1 MSFRRRIALLAGGAV
16 AVAILLASVAAY
28 LAIDRELR
36 AQVDDNLRTR
46 ADQYAEISRRSQG
59 RFPPSD
65 LTRDIPR
72 PSHGNLLILTQLVN
86 VNGTVLPTG
95 GSAPFPVEQRVRDVA
110 AGRRGAYNQ
119 TVRVDSE
126 QVRMRVAPLANGYA
140 VQVGRSLSEVYATLD
155 RIRLI
160 LLLVACGGIAVAA
173 LLGRV
178 VAGRAIEPLSRLTR
192 TAEQVAETR
201 DLARRIDAGGTD
213 EIGRLATRFNQM
225 LEALETTMGA
235 LATSVRSQRQLV
247 ADASHE
253 LRTPVTSLRTNLEI
267 LQANPDLAPN
277 RRAEL
282 IDNAQAQTGELTALM
297 NDLIELARGDG
308 PTDEREPV
316 RLDELV
322 EDALE
327 RAIRHAPG
335 QRFDVELVDAT
346 VLAPPSR
353 LARAINNLLDNAIT
367 WNAPGAPIHINLR
380 GGELTVRD
388 HGPGFDPTELEHVF
402 DRFFRGARSRR
413 HSGSGLGLA
422 IARHVAETCGGS
434 VAAHNAPGGGA
445 TLTIRLPLDNSYD
458 DVAAPEQQRTQHGG
472 DDAVDPQHHDRVSV
486 GDLRPTATGD
496 RPQQRRR

>member
-16 AVAILLASVAAY
+16 AVAILLASVVAY

-36 AQVDDNLRTR
+36 AQVDDYLRTR

-59 RFPPSD
+59 RFPPGD
-65 LTRDIPR
+65 LTREIPR
-72 PSHGNLLILTQLVN
+72 PSDGSLLVLTQLVN
-86 VNGTVLPTG
+86 LDGTILPAD
-95 GSAPFPVEQRVRDVA
+95 GSAPFPVGQRVRDVA
-110 AGRRGAYNQ
+110 AGRRGAYSQ

-126 QVRMRVAPLANGYA
+126 EVRMRVAPLSNGYA
-140 VQVGRSLSEVYATLD
+140 VQVGRSLSEVHATLD

-160 LLLVACGGIAVAA
+160 LLLVAGGGIAVAA

-178 VAGRAIEPLSRLTR
+178 VAGRAIEPLRRLTR

-201 DLARRIDAGGTD
+201 DLGRRIDAGGSD
-213 EIGRLATRFNQM
+213 EVGRLATRFNQM
-225 LEALETTMGA
+225 LEALEATMGA
-235 LATSVRSQRQLV
+235 LAASVRSQRRLV

-267 LQANPDLAPN
+267 LQANPGLEPN

-282 IDNAQAQTGELTALM
+282 IDHAQAQTEELTALM

-335 QRFDVELVDAT
+335 QRFEVDLEDTA

-353 LARAINNLLDNAIT
+353 LARAINNLLDNAIA
-367 WNAPGAPIHINLR
+367 WNAPGAPIHVTLR
-380 GGELTVRD
+380 GGELSVRD
-388 HGPGFDPTELEHVF
+388 HGPGFDPAELEHVF

-434 VAAHNAPGGGA
+434 VDARNAPDDGA
-445 TLTIRLPLDNSYD
+445 TLTIRLPLDISD
-458 DVAAPEQQRTQHGG
+458 GDVAAPEQQRTQHGG
-472 DDAVDPQHHDRVSV
+472 DDPVDRQHDDRVPV
-486 GDLRPTATGD
+486 GDLRRTAIGHS
-496 RPQQRRR
+496 PQQRRR

>member
-86 VNGTVLPTG
+86 VNGTILPTD
-95 GSAPFPVEQRVRDVA
+95 GSAPFPVDQRVRDVA

-235 LATSVRSQRQLV
+235 LAASMRSQRRLV

-267 LQANPDLAPN
+267 LQANPALAPA

-282 IDNAQAQTGELTALM
+282 IDNAQAQTEELTALM

-308 PTDEREPV
+308 PTDEHQPV

-327 RAIRHAPG
+327 RATRHAPN
-335 QRFDVELVDAT
+335 QHFDADLEDTT
-346 VLAPPSR
+346 VLGPPSR
-353 LARAINNLLDNAIT
+353 LARAINNLLDNAVA
-367 WNAPGAPIHINLR
+367 WNAPGAPINVTLR
-380 GGELTVRD
+380 DGELSVHD
-388 HGPGFDPTELEHVF
+388 HGPGLDPSELEHVF

-413 HSGSGLGLA
+413 RSGSGLGLA
-422 IARHVAETCGGS
+422 IVRQVVETCGGT
-434 VAAHNAPGGGA
+434 VEARNAPGGGA
-445 TLTIRLPLDNSYD
+445 MLTIRLPLDTSGR
-458 DVAAPEQQRTQHGG
+458 DVAPSEQQRTQHGS
-472 DDAVDPQHHDRVSV
+472 DDPVDRQHHDRVPV
-486 GDLRPTATGD
+486 GDLRRTALGH
-496 RPQQRRR
+496 RPEQRRW

>member
-1 MSFRRRIALLAGGAV
+1 MA
-16 AVAILLASVAAY
+16 ASW
-28 LAIDRELR
+28 
-36 AQVDDNLRTR
+36 
-46 ADQYAEISRRSQG
+46 SS
-59 RFPPSD
+59 P
-65 LTRDIPR
+65 
-72 PSHGNLLILTQLVN
+72 QLVN
-86 VNGTVLPTG
+86 VDGTILPAD
-95 GSAPFPVEQRVRDVA
+95 GSAPFPVDQRVRDVA
-110 AGRRGAYNQ
+110 AGRRGAYSQ

-126 QVRMRVAPLANGYA
+126 EVRMRVAPLSNGYA
-140 VQVGRSLSEVYATLD
+140 VQVGRSLSEVHTTLD

-160 LLLVACGGIAVAA
+160 LLLVAGGGIAVAA

-178 VAGRAIEPLSRLTR
+178 VAGRAIEPLRRLTR

-201 DLARRIDAGGTD
+201 DLGRRIDAGGSD

-225 LEALETTMGA
+225 LEALEATMGA
-235 LATSVRSQRQLV
+235 LAASVRSQRRLV

-267 LQANPDLAPN
+267 LQANPGLEPN

-282 IDNAQAQTGELTALM
+282 IDHAQAQTEELTALM

-327 RAIRHAPG
+327 RAIRHAPD
-335 QRFDVELVDAT
+335 QAFEVDLEDTT

-353 LARAINNLLDNAIT
+353 LARAINNLLDNAIA
-367 WNAPGAPIHINLR
+367 WNAPGAPIHVTLR
-380 GGELTVRD
+380 GGELSVRD
-388 HGPGFDPTELEHVF
+388 HGPGFDPAELEHVF

-434 VAAHNAPGGGA
+434 VDARNAPDGGA
-445 TLTIRLPLDNSYD
+445 TLTIRLPLDISD
-458 DVAAPEQQRTQHGG
+458 GDVAAPEQQRTQHGG
-472 DDAVDPQHHDRVSV
+472 DDPVDRQHDDRVPV
-486 GDLRPTATGD
+486 GDLRRTAIGHS
-496 RPQQRRR
+496 PQQRRR